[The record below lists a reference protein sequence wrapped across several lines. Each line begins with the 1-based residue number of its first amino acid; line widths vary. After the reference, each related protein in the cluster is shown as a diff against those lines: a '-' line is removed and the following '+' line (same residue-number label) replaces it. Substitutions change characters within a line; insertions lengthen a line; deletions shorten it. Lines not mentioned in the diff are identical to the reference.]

1 MLIETDLKFKSELFH
16 VHQLFISN
24 LINIPATGISRDKK
38 EVAQLSNSL
47 NSSALKTSG

>member
-1 MLIETDLKFKSELFH
+1 MLIETDLKFKSELFC
-16 VHQLFISN
+16 VHQLFIST